1 MRIASL
7 LACCVLVVACSGKS
21 GSSPAAAGKAKGGT
35 KFDATADAKADA
47 KADGGEAKADG
58 GAAPDAKAEA
68 GTPVADAKAPVDRGE
83 RFLDPPWF
91 RETLFENATNKD
103 FKRSELDENG
113 LFSSQF
119 LFDLPESETVDTCV
133 KTLQDKTAKYLP
145 DLERTDKD
153 GRVTLRGK
161 TDRYETTF
169 MCGEAKGVMK
179 AYVSFRW
186 TS

>member
-1 MRIASL
+1 MTAMRIASL
-7 LACCVLVVACSGKS
+7 LACCVLVVACSGK
-21 GSSPAAAGKAKGGT
+21 GSSSQAAASDAKGGT
-35 KFDATADAKADA
+35 KFDD
-47 KADGGEAKADG
+47 KADGGEAPEAKADG
-58 GAAPDAKAEA
+58 GAAPEGGA
-68 GTPVADAKAPVDRGE
+68 PVADAKAPPDRGE

-91 RETLFENATNKD
+91 RETLFENATKKD

-133 KTLQDKTAKYLP
+133 KTLQDKTGEWVK
-145 DLERTDKD
+145 DLERTDAD
-153 GRVTLRGK
+153 GRATLRGK

>member
-7 LACCVLVVACSGKS
+7 LACCVLVVACSGKGSS
-21 GSSPAAAGKAKGGT
+21 GSAAASNAKGGT
-35 KFDATADAKADA
+35 KFDAKADAKTDAKADE
-47 KADGGEAKADG
+47 DGRAAPEAKAEND
-58 GAAPDAKAEA
+58 APL
-68 GTPVADAKAPVDRGE
+68 ADAKAPPDRGE

-91 RETLFENATNKD
+91 RETLFENATKKD

-119 LFDLPESETVDTCV
+119 LFDLPQSETVDTCV
-133 KTLQDKTAKYLP
+133 KTLQDKTGEWVK
-145 DLERTDKD
+145 DLERTDAD

-169 MCGEAKGVMK
+169 MCGEAQGVMK

>member
-1 MRIASL
+1 MSAMRIASL
-7 LACCVLVVACSGKS
+7 LACCVLVAACSGKG
-21 GSSPAAAGKAKGGT
+21 GSSQAAASNAKGKADGKT
-35 KFDATADAKADA
+35 EAKADA
-47 KADGGEAKADG
+47 KTEAKADG
-58 GAAPDAKAEA
+58 GAAPEAKAENDA
-68 GTPVADAKAPVDRGE
+68 PLADAKAPADRGE

-91 RETLFENATNKD
+91 RETLFENATKKD

-119 LFDLPESETVDTCV
+119 LFDLPQSETVDTCV
-133 KTLQDKTAKYLP
+133 KTLQDKTAEWVK

-153 GRVTLRGK
+153 GRATLRGK

>member
-7 LACCVLVVACSGKS
+7 LACCVLVVACSGK
-21 GSSPAAAGKAKGGT
+21 GSSSQAAASNAKT
-35 KFDATADAKADA
+35 DAKT
-47 KADGGEAKADG
+47 EAKADG
-58 GAAPDAKAEA
+58 GAPEAKAEGGA
-68 GTPVADAKAPVDRGE
+68 APEAKAENDAPLADAKAPPDRGE

-91 RETLFENATNKD
+91 RETLFENATKKD

-133 KTLQDKTAKYLP
+133 KTLQDKTAEWVK
-145 DLERTDKD
+145 DLERTDAD